1 MTMERYHRCQHCQI
15 VYLCLTSGSHG
26 YHTDHR
32 DARYCEE
39 CAEVI
44 SKALAT
50 VPVKFK
56 RIWSATKDVTLEQLQ
71 TWEKLNNAEQDAKN
85 PNMPRIRRVSSPL
98 FRMDG
103 PHIKAVQKTEF
114 VRGRDK
120 FSQRYFNY
128 RYWEG
133 EEDEVEITEE
143 LELNVETGQTLPW
156 GL

>member
-44 SKALAT
+44 RKALAT

-128 RYWEG
+128 RYWKG
-133 EEDEVEITEE
+133 EEDKVEIAEE

-156 GL
+156 RL